1 VRKEWRL
8 GAKIIQRVLPDRGTP
23 TRPQRV
29 FDPWEVKLLSG
40 LEKTPDLR
48 EFKTKSP
55 YTKWTDE
62 QVETMKTMWLDGFS
76 PNECAKVMHKS
87 PTSVQNKIHYMV
99 DKEILPKRKSNIT
112 DEEREVIRLEF
123 KEGTETADICRRHM
137 ISQKF
142 LRKIVK

>member
-1 VRKEWRL
+1 MR
-8 GAKIIQRVLPDRGTP
+8 AKIIQRVLPDRGTP
-23 TRPQRV
+23 TLPQRV

-40 LEKTPDLR
+40 LEKAPDLR
-48 EFKTKSP
+48 EFKQKSP

-76 PNECAKVMHKS
+76 PNECAKVLHKG

-112 DEEREVIRLEF
+112 DEEKEVIRLEF
-123 KEGTETADICRRHM
+123 KEGMETADICRRHM

-142 LRKIVK
+142 LRKLVK

>member
-1 VRKEWRL
+1 M
-8 GAKIIQRVLPDRGTP
+8 GATIIQRNLPDRGTP
-23 TRPQRV
+23 TRSKRV

-40 LEKTPDLR
+40 LEKSPDLR
-48 EFKTKSP
+48 EFKPKSP

-62 QVETMKTMWLDGFS
+62 QVETMKDMWLDGFS
-76 PNECAKVMHKS
+76 PNECAKVLHKG

-112 DEEREVIRLEF
+112 DEEKEVIRLEF
-123 KEGTETADICRRHM
+123 KEGKETADICRTHM

-142 LRKIVK
+142 LKKIVK